1 MIFVF
6 GTMVEFA
13 CVLMAQQRT
22 DWNKKEKKKE
32 NRLFMTANTKIDNDT
47 QLDEANTDTI
57 VGNNYDYLD
66 IINILNPCQLTMDM
80 PSYRKVD
87 ALSFVL
93 FICLYVTFN
102 FVYFL
107 ICIKY

>member
-13 CVLMAQQRT
+13 GVLMAQQRT

-32 NRLFMTANTKIDNDT
+32 NRVFMTRNTKIDNDT
-47 QLDEANTDTI
+47 QLDDANTNTI
-57 VGNNYDYLD
+57 IGNCSDLLKMIH
-66 IINILNPCQLTMDM
+66 IIHLCQLTRNM
-80 PSYRKVD
+80 PPYRKIDV
-87 ALSFVL
+87 LSFVV
-93 FICLYVTFN
+93 FIFLYVAFN

-107 ICIKY
+107 VCIKY